1 MATKPRI
8 PRVGMSNRFL
18 TTAELGNG
26 DAISWLP
33 EPQAQE
39 ELKKWIDRL
48 HERQDVILS
57 DAPIKFEPF
66 VIAVGQDTARGNKDT
81 WFENLKQPLSPAIH
95 VSSVI
100 SILSHFNFADEYRQ
114 KLQTVLTKLLVE
126 HPFLLDPRVLFGSDK
141 ENASAGSRTA
151 SRPNPKLV
159 YEPLAHRIARAT
171 NAGFPR
177 LQDGISEDQLRAF
190 LSNPCVRAGLTLP
203 PPTAPVVCHEKGTV
217 WRTLHQP
224 RTDMYSEM
232 NSAVALMSYYEANM
246 VARTLP
252 RPYPLIK
259 DNAVN
264 QNQGATDL
272 SRLLVAICAAAS
284 LVDDPT
290 QQYRDARKAMI
301 DRGQLLLP
309 ALTEL
314 FRAQNTSQLAG
325 SKCMA
330 LMMTPQAM
338 APEMSNSVAWN
349 LFKTRVNALEL
360 TAPEITAATVL
371 MCKVLEDSGFLA
383 KTGKSGAQ
391 YLSDSVFLNSSE
403 AFALE
408 LYPPANE
415 VQAGA
420 FLRGLLNQG
429 VRPQL
434 HHPDDSTHGP
444 RPIAP
449 RRGVWTQVDEA
460 LKRER
465 DMQAVI
471 AASSPEAA
479 PPRANAAGRSLR
491 I

>member
-1 MATKPRI
+1 
-8 PRVGMSNRFL
+8 MSNRFL

-57 DAPIKFEPF
+57 DAPIKFDPF

-100 SILSHFNFADEYRQ
+100 SILSHLNFADEYRQ
-114 KLQTVLTKLLVE
+114 KLQAVLSKLLVE
-126 HPFLLDPRVLFGSDK
+126 HPFLMHPCVMFGSDQ
-141 ENASAGSRTA
+141 EDASVGARTA
-151 SRPNPKLV
+151 LRPNPKLV
-159 YEPLAHRIARAT
+159 YEPLAHRIARSK
-171 NAGFPR
+171 NVGFPR
-177 LQDGISEDQLRAF
+177 LQDGITESQLRAF

-203 PPTAPVVCHEKGTV
+203 PPSASVVCHEKGTV
-217 WRTLHQP
+217 WRTLQQP

-232 NSAVALMSYYEANM
+232 TSAVALLSYYEANM

-252 RPYPLIK
+252 KPYSLIK
-259 DNAVN
+259 DNALN
-264 QNQGATDL
+264 RNQGATDL

-284 LVDDPT
+284 LVDDPS
-290 QQYRDARKAMI
+290 QQYRDARKAMH

-314 FRAQNTSQLAG
+314 FRAQNTNQLAG
-325 SKCMA
+325 SKCMT

-360 TAPEITAATVL
+360 TGPEITAATAL
-371 MCKVLEDSGFLA
+371 LCKVLEDSEFLA

-391 YLSDSVFLNSSE
+391 YLSDSVFLSSPD

-408 LYPPANE
+408 LYPPANA

-429 VRPQL
+429 VQPQL
-434 HHPDDSTHGP
+434 HRPEDSTNDP

-449 RRGVWTQVDEA
+449 LRGVWIQVDEA

-471 AASSPEAA
+471 ACSPEAA

-491 I
+491 L